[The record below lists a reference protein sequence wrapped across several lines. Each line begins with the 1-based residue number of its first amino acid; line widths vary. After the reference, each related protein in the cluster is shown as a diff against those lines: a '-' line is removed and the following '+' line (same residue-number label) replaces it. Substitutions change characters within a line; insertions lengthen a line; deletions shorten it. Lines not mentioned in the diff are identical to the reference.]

1 VKVLFGRVHVCR
13 SARLFCAAAVLLL
26 PLPWAS
32 RGNAQTPEGNNPAR
46 IRISADVAAGML
58 EETTPPIYPPIAKAA
73 RVEGTVVL
81 EATISKAGAVVGAR
95 VISGHPM
102 LQQAA
107 LDAVKTWHYQPYL
120 LNGEPIEVVAAVNVT
135 FALSGQSGDDSAS
148 GAQTAAATG
157 STTEGAPQAAPAT
170 AGQPSADAASMQG
183 ETFRVG
189 GVSIALPPPT
199 GEMVEIGGDHR
210 VLFDMVVPDMNR
222 LVAAFLLQK
231 DAAVMLSTNRSGPLS
246 SYALVEVLRRGE
258 FVEIGSSDF
267 KGLTSQMGQ
276 QFSAIAN
283 SSAQE
288 TQDEFNRRMKS
299 MHLDEKLDYGKPVM
313 LGALF
318 NKTDA
323 CGFGMMA
330 PVSMNG
336 KSLKMIVGV
345 IFVRVRSHVLFA
357 YLYSAYKDQSTTEQ
371 VRTVSEQWA
380 DAILAANPE

>member
-1 VKVLFGRVHVCR
+1 VKVLFRHVRVFR
-13 SARLFCAAAVLLL
+13 FARILCAVAALLL
-26 PLPWAS
+26 PLAWAS
-32 RGNAQTPEGNNPAR
+32 RGDAQAPTGENSAK
-46 IRISADVAAGML
+46 IRISADVAAEML
-58 EETTPPIYPPIAKAA
+58 EDNAPPVYPPIAKAA

-81 EATISKAGAVVGAR
+81 EATISISGAVVGIR
-95 VISGHPM
+95 VISGPSM

-120 LNGEPIEVVAAVNVT
+120 LNGEPVEVVTTVNVT
-135 FALSGQSGDDSAS
+135 FALAGPAGDESAS
-148 GAQTAAATG
+148 GTAPESAAAPSAAEASQTA
-157 STTEGAPQAAPAT
+157 TTA
-170 AGQPSADAASMQG
+170 AGQPTAGASNAQA
-183 ETFRVG
+183 EVFRVG

-199 GEMVEIGGDHR
+199 ADMVEVGGDHR
-210 VLFDMVVPDMNR
+210 VFFDMVVPDMNR

-231 DAAVMLSTNRSGPLS
+231 NAASLQSTNITGPLS

-258 FVEIGSSDF
+258 FAEIGSSDF
-267 KGLTSQMGQ
+267 KALASQMGQ
-276 QFSAIAN
+276 QLGAIVN

-288 TQDEFNRRMKS
+288 TQDEFNRRMKA

-313 LGALF
+313 LGTLF
-318 NKTDA
+318 NKTDT

-371 VRTVSEQWA
+371 VRAVSEQWA